1 MQIVY
6 TGAGRSKSVT
16 KMSLPATE
24 QRVYGPMSEMWNFGR
39 SRSMKSFT
47 FSVPSELLRHCG
59 WNVCRLFVL
68 ADQEPQQ
75 VKHKSCL
82 SPCQEGAK

>member
-6 TGAGRSKSVT
+6 TGAGRSKRVT

-47 FSVPSELLRHCG
+47 LSVPSELSRHCG